1 MADQRPP
8 LPPAAEPVWQAYR
21 AMQLSKR
28 QHFEYLQ
35 QLEERYQPYGRPSA
49 TEQQRLQ
56 TLLDTHDARVEQ
68 FRSALSRLRED
79 HPDDFPVLLRWLQE
93 DG

>member
-1 MADQRPP
+1 MPDERPP

-35 QLEERYQPYGRPSA
+35 HLEERYHPYGSPGA
-49 TEQQRLQ
+49 TEQRRLQ
-56 TLLDTHDARVEQ
+56 TLLDVHDARVEQ
-68 FRSALSRLRED
+68 FRAALAQLRD
-79 HPDDFPVLLRWLQE
+79 QNPDAFAILLRWLQE
-93 DG
+93 DR